1 MNLKNSSGEESIY
14 DSANV
19 YDLHGHKL
27 PPDGSVGTGEVGDHT
42 FEWKRRPLFNNGG
55 SGEGGA
61 QQIYGCSCPN
71 MYCQKCASEISTYS
85 RSVPTEPQCKR
96 FFSGMTTW
104 SNIKQ
109 AVILI
114 ILSFVMNK
122 LFYLLPDP
130 WTNSEPELPF
140 YNFTP
145 V

>member
-96 FFSGMTTW
+96 FFS
-104 SNIKQ
+104 
-109 AVILI
+109 
-114 ILSFVMNK
+114 
-122 LFYLLPDP
+122 DP